1 MNVTYLC
8 LGGNIGDRQKALE
21 LANAK
26 INQIIGEVSLKSPIY
41 ETEAWGVD
49 NQQAYLNQC
58 IEVKTELMPN
68 ELILSLLSIEKE
80 LGRERSISL
89 TYQSRT
95 IDIDILLFN
104 NEVIET
110 EELIVPH
117 PRLHLRKFVLI
128 PLNAIAPNYLHP
140 IFYKT
145 IFSLLNESLDHLE
158 VKLFK

>member
-89 TYQSRT
+89 TYQPRT
-95 IDIDILLFN
+95 IDIDILLYN

-110 EELIVPH
+110 EELTVPH

-140 IFYKT
+140 IFNKT